1 MRRRDFLGTVVGAA
15 VMQSGAFGS
24 VFAGREADVSATVTA
39 PIGAS
44 SIRNHEAKR
53 SCADG
58 DWSDDR
64 AGN

>member
-24 VFAGREADVSATVTA
+24 VFAGREADVSATFAA

-44 SIRNHEAKR
+44 SFATTKQKGR
-53 SCADG
+53 CADG